1 MSFEVGQVWKTRGG
15 HLVEIKS
22 VDFPSEVWPIFG
34 RILGTERDLECG
46 RTFMRDGMYDVNHY
60 PSQFDLMERV
70 NYEQV
75 GVIAKK
81 EVLHKAK
88 EIPEVV
94 ENAVDPIRQYF
105 IDSLVMRAFEHSL
118 TTGKSIFGYRNC
130 LYDAIELRDSL
141 K

>member
-22 VDFPSEVWPIFG
+22 VDYPSEVWPIFG
-34 RILGTERDLECG
+34 RILDFRRDSEGG
-46 RTFMRDGMYDVNHY
+46 RTFMRDGTYDVNHY
-60 PSQFDLMERV
+60 QSQFDLMERV
-70 NYEQV
+70 NYERV
-75 GVIAKK
+75 GVVAEE
-81 EVLHKAK
+81 EVLHEAK

-105 IDSLVMRAFEHSL
+105 IDSLVMKAFEHSL
-118 TTGKSIFGYRNC
+118 TTGESIFGYRNC